1 MLQSMH
7 PDVNP
12 DAIDGYHPVDVL
24 EVITERVRR
33 LVAADALDPPN
44 GPASEKRS
52 PSTLIH
58 LGRRLAE
65 MKRDLVEKTIGALR
79 PGWFAD
85 LEILLVAAS
94 DVSWDLAR
102 VTATIET
109 ELAHARAA
117 DQADVVAVL
126 ERVVA
131 ARG

>member
-1 MLQSMH
+1 M
-7 PDVNP
+7 
-12 DAIDGYHPVDVL
+12 
-24 EVITERVRR
+24 E
-33 LVAADALDPPN
+33 
-44 GPASEKRS
+44 
-52 PSTLIH
+52 
-58 LGRRLAE
+58 
-65 MKRDLVEKTIGALR
+65 RDLDEHMIGSDNHNALR
-79 PGWFAD
+79 LRAGWFAD
-85 LEILLVAAS
+85 LKILLVAAS